1 MLREAFYRRMIDL
14 YNFLAQVE
22 SIHGD
27 VDLFVRLVEKS
38 INYSEKLKKIAK
50 SEYDKKMAEANTR
63 MNRIIMSVLR
73 REIEIEEFKEKLW
86 ELEKEYPEFFAR
98 GKRDIGVPEET
109 VRAIIHKVE
118 YMVNRYDVKYPF
130 YDMHRCNDR

>member
-38 INYSEKLKKIAK
+38 IHYSEKLKKIAK
-50 SEYDKKMAEANTR
+50 SEYDKRMAEANTR

>member
-73 REIEIEEFKEKLW
+73 REIEIEEFKEK
-86 ELEKEYPEFFAR
+86 
-98 GKRDIGVPEET
+98 
-109 VRAIIHKVE
+109 
-118 YMVNRYDVKYPF
+118 
-130 YDMHRCNDR
+130 